1 MPVIN
6 NKWYQINNIDLIDS
20 PALVIYPARVK
31 ENIRILTSMV
41 DDTQQLRPHV
51 KTHKTKEA
59 TLLLMEQGI
68 HKFKCATIA
77 EAEMLAMCNAKD
89 VLLAYQPVGP
99 KLSRFIGLIKKYH
112 FTKFSCLIDNHFTA
126 KEVSDAGVAY
136 GLRIPFYLDLNV
148 GMNRTGIMPG
158 KNALQLYMDC
168 LILPGI
174 KPVGLHAY
182 DGHIHDM
189 ELEIR
194 EKRCDEGFAP
204 VNKLKEA
211 LIQEGVEVPVI
222 VAGGTPT
229 FPIHSKRKG
238 VECSPGTF
246 IFWDKGYQNS
256 FVEQHFLTSAL
267 IITRVISLPDSTKL
281 CLDMGHKSVASEND
295 LNNRVYFLN
304 APFLKIIS
312 HSEEHLV
319 VDAGPLHSYKVGDV
333 FFGLPFHVCPTIALY
348 ERAFVI
354 ENGNLTGEW
363 EIIGR
368 KRKIEC

>member
-6 NKWYQINNIDLIDS
+6 KWYYINNIDLIDS

-31 ENIRILTSMV
+31 ENIRILKSMV

-51 KTHKTKEA
+51 KTHKTKET
-59 TLLLMEQGI
+59 TLLQMEQGI
-68 HKFKCATIA
+68 DKFKCATIA
-77 EAEMLAMCNAKD
+77 EAEMLAMCKAKD

-99 KLSRFIGLIKKYH
+99 KLLRFIGLIKKYP
-112 FTKFSCLIDNHFTA
+112 FTKFSCLIDNHITA
-126 KEVSDAGVAY
+126 KEVSEAAETHGIS
-136 GLRIPFYLDLNV
+136 IPFYLDLNI
-148 GMNRTGIMPG
+148 GMNRTGITPG

-168 LILPGI
+168 FMFPGI

-182 DGHIHDM
+182 DGHIHDP

-194 EKRCDEGFAP
+194 KKRSDEDFAP
-204 VNKLKEA
+204 VNRMKEA
-211 LIQEGVEVPVI
+211 IVQNGCEMPVV

-229 FPIHSKRKG
+229 FPIHSKRNG

-246 IFWDKGYQNS
+246 IYWDRGYQNS
-256 FVEQHFLTSAL
+256 FAEQHFLTCAL
-267 IITRVISLPDSTKL
+267 IITRVISLPDPRKL
-281 CLDMGHKSVASEND
+281 CLDIGHKSVASENV

-304 APFLKIIS
+304 APSLKMIS

-319 VDAGPLHSYKVGDV
+319 VDAGPLHPYKVGDV
-333 FFGLPFHVCPTIALY
+333 FFGLPFHVCPTVALY
-348 ERAFVI
+348 ERASII
-354 ENGNLTGEW
+354 EDGNLTGEW
-363 EIIGR
+363 EITGR

>member
-31 ENIRILTSMV
+31 ENIRILKSMV
-41 DDTQQLRPHV
+41 DDIQQLRPHV

-59 TLLLMEQGI
+59 TMLLMEQGI

-77 EAEMLAMCNAKD
+77 EAEMLAMCKAKD
-89 VLLAYQPVGP
+89 ALLAYQPVGP
-99 KLSRFIGLIKKYH
+99 KLSRFIALIKKYP
-112 FTKFSCLIDNHFTA
+112 FTKFSCLIDNHATA
-126 KEVSDAGVAY
+126 KEISDAGVTY
-136 GLRIPFYLDLNV
+136 GLCIPFYLDLNV
-148 GMNRTGIMPG
+148 GMNRTGIIPE

-168 LILPGI
+168 MMLPGI

-182 DGHIHDM
+182 DGHIHDP

-194 EKRCDEGFAP
+194 KKRSDEDFVP
-204 VNKLKEA
+204 VNKIKEA
-211 LIQEGVEVPVI
+211 IIQKGRETPVI

-229 FPIHSKRKG
+229 FPIHSKREE

-256 FVEQHFLTSAL
+256 LTEQHFLTAAV
-267 IITRVISLPDSTKL
+267 IITRIISLPDATKL
-281 CLDMGHKSVASEND
+281 CLDIGHKSVASENE

-304 APFLKIIS
+304 APFLKPVS

-319 VDAGPLHSYKVGDV
+319 VDAGPSHSYKVGDV
-333 FFGLPFHVCPTIALY
+333 FFALPFHICPTVALY
-348 ERAFVI
+348 ERAFII
-354 ENGNLTGEW
+354 ENENLSGEW
-363 EIIGR
+363 AITGR